1 MANPMYEKNYF
12 IRSVYAAIY
21 DKKKDEDM
29 QKLM

>member
-1 MANPMYEKNYF
+1 MFEKKNYF

-21 DKKKDEDM
+21 DKKKDENM